1 MSVSDITN
9 SYKDSYNDSQPYS
22 QPANFLL
29 VDAPSLTKLTNEPD
43 NFVLVDDPAPSLTNE
58 FSSLFPSKSSLKNFA
73 EYCRF
78 KFHTANV
85 SS

>member
-9 SYKDSYNDSQPYS
+9 SYEDSYNDSQPYS

-29 VDAPSLTKLTNEPD
+29 VDAPSSQPD

-78 KFHTANV
+78 KFHPANV
-85 SS
+85 SC

>member
-9 SYKDSYNDSQPYS
+9 SYEDSYNDSQPYS

-29 VDAPSLTKLTNEPD
+29 VDN
-43 NFVLVDDPAPSLTNE
+43 PAPSLTNE

-78 KFHTANV
+78 KFHPANV
-85 SS
+85 SC